1 MYNYYLPP
9 YSAICFYTSELQ
21 EKLHEENHQQAEQ
34 LKEQAD
40 YLEKRKQMVVENEVF
55 KWKEGFQR
63 KQENW
68 SNVVSQHREAMWG

>member
-1 MYNYYLPP
+1 MFL
-9 YSAICFYTSELQ
+9 YTSELQ

-40 YLEKRKQMVVENEVF
+40 YLEKRKQMVVENEVL
-55 KWKEGFQR
+55 KWKKGFQR

-68 SNVVSQHREAMWG
+68 SNVVSQHREAM